1 MAMIRGLVTIVRAQW
16 EHVLG
21 CLLAVFGLVLMLVG
35 IRQVADAKSLVDQL
49 SFLMSTGVFGLGLV
63 AVGVG
68 VFLSGDLHDEWRRLD
83 RIEAAMGARVVQ
95 TPADPLGAQRPLSEC
110 HSLTAGEV
118 R

>member
-1 MAMIRGLVTIVRAQW
+1 MIRGLVTIVRAQW
-16 EHVLG
+16 EHALG
-21 CLLAVFGLVLMLVG
+21 CLLAASGLVLMLIG
-35 IRQVADAKSLVDQL
+35 MRQVADAKSLVDQL

-83 RIEAAMGARVVQ
+83 RIEAAMGAQAVQ
-95 TPADPLGAQRPLSEC
+95 TPADPLIAQPPPSEC
-110 HSLTAGEV
+110 HSLTGGQV